1 MADTTHID
9 ALHAEIATLQQR
21 VAELEQLLA
30 QQQVLQQEA
39 IEAKELALRELS
51 TPLIPLADGVVAL
64 PLVGSIDSN
73 RIQQI
78 METLLEGIATQQADV
93 ALIDITGVK
102 VVDTQVAD
110 GLLRAAQAA
119 KLLGAQV
126 VLTGISSNIAQTL
139 VHLGADLNGITTHA
153 TLQSGIA
160 FAMERHAFV

>member
-1 MADTTHID
+1 MADNTSHD
-9 ALHAEIATLQQR
+9 DLYDEIAALRQR
-21 VAELEQLLA
+21 IAELEELLA
-30 QQQVLQQEA
+30 QQQVLQQQT
-39 IEAKELALRELS
+39 IEEKEMALRELS

-64 PLVGSIDSN
+64 PLIGSIDSN

-78 METLLEGIATQQADV
+78 METLLEGISEQQADV

-102 VVDTQVAD
+102 MVDTQVAD

-126 VLTGISSNIAQTL
+126 VLTGISSDIAQTL
-139 VHLGADLNGITTHA
+139 VHLGADLNGIITHA

-160 FAMERHAFV
+160 FAMEQHDIG

>member
-1 MADTTHID
+1 MSDTAQTD
-9 ALHAEIATLQQR
+9 ALHAEIATLRQR
-21 VAELEQLLA
+21 IAELEHMLT
-30 QQQVLQQEA
+30 QQQLQQQEA
-39 IEAKELALRELS
+39 IEEKELALRELS
-51 TPLIPLADGVVAL
+51 TPLIPLADGVVVL

-78 METLLEGIATQQADV
+78 MESLLEGIATQQADV

-126 VLTGISSNIAQTL
+126 VLTGISSGIAQTL
-139 VHLGADLNGITTHA
+139 VHLGADLNGITTCS
-153 TLQSGIA
+153 TLQNGISY
-160 FAMERHAFV
+160 AMEQHALS

>member
-1 MADTTHID
+1 MSDTAQTD
-9 ALHAEIATLQQR
+9 ALHAEIATLRQR
-21 VAELEQLLA
+21 IAELEHMLTEQQLM
-30 QQQVLQQEA
+30 QQEA
-39 IEAKELALRELS
+39 IEEKELALRELS

-126 VLTGISSNIAQTL
+126 VLTGISSDIAQTL
-139 VHLGADLNGITTHA
+139 VHLGADLNGITTCS
-153 TLQSGIA
+153 TLQNGISY
-160 FAMERHAFV
+160 AMERHVLV

>member
-1 MADTTHID
+1 MSDITHTD
-9 ALHAEIATLQQR
+9 ALHAEIATLRQR
-21 VAELEQLLA
+21 ITELEHMLA
-30 QQQVLQQEA
+30 QQHVQQQKA
-39 IEAKELALRELS
+39 IEEKELALRELS

-78 METLLEGIATQQADV
+78 MESLLEGIATQQADV

-126 VLTGISSNIAQTL
+126 VLTGISSDIAQTL
-139 VHLGADLNGITTHA
+139 VHLGADLTGIMTCSTLQNGITY
-153 TLQSGIA
+153 
-160 FAMERHAFV
+160 AMERHALI

>member
-1 MADTTHID
+1 MADNTSHD
-9 ALHAEIATLQQR
+9 DLHAEIAALRQR
-21 VAELEQLLA
+21 VAELEELLA
-30 QQQVLQQEA
+30 QQQVLQQQT
-39 IEAKELALRELS
+39 IEEKEMALRELS

-64 PLVGSIDSN
+64 PLIGSIDSN

-78 METLLEGIATQQADV
+78 METLLEGISEQQADV

-102 VVDTQVAD
+102 MVDTQVAD

-126 VLTGISSNIAQTL
+126 VLTGISSDIAQTL
-139 VHLGADLNGITTHA
+139 VHLGADLNGIITHA

-160 FAMERHAFV
+160 FAMEQHDIG